1 MKLQIFDSTLRDGAQ
16 GANVSF
22 SVDDKI
28 KVIQTLDRLG
38 IDFIEA
44 GNPFSNPAEMQ
55 FFQRIAGLRLAHAK
69 IVAFGSTRRKNTAPR
84 WGGGFCIFRCPTRTR
99 SNPQALADFG
109 RARRHTSNRS
119 RLRVFGYPLRRYGFP
134 WEQFQFLARQQR
146 QMGIP
151 GSQRRCHP
159 SV

>member
-55 FFQRIAGLRLAHAK
+55 FFQKIAGMKLKHAK
-69 IVAFGSTRRKNTAPR
+69 IVAFGSTRRKGITPEED
-84 WGGGFCIFRCPTRTR
+84 
-99 SNPQALADFG
+99 SNLKSLLASPFS
-109 RARRHTSNRS
+109 AKAISAT
-119 RLRVFGYPLRRYGFP
+119 
-134 WEQFQFLARQQR
+134 
-146 QMGIP
+146 
-151 GSQRRCHP
+151 
-159 SV
+159 